1 MPHMAWHTTD
11 TGAADCSGALE
22 ACCLDMGD
30 CPCKERVEGDLEGSA
45 GGGDVVFGILIV
57 AVYQ

>member
-1 MPHMAWHTTD
+1 MAWHTTD